1 MTKREAQAALIAKL
15 YRHAGDVHREVLRAG
30 GGFDGDREAW
40 HIVFA
45 GLEYLFGSKPEIWLP
60 AGEGRKRVVKAYDAI
75 VGGKDGHE
83 ANELG
88 ANIEWAIQEA
98 HGGPVSGREKAKRV
112 TAPKIRKRKKESR

>member
-15 YRHAGDVHREVLRAG
+15 YRHAGDVHREFLRAG

-60 AGEGRKRVVKAYDAI
+60 AGEGKKRVVKAYDAI
-75 VGGKDGHE
+75 VGGKEGHDDGD
-83 ANELG
+83 AV
-88 ANIEWAIQEA
+88 NIEWAIQEA
-98 HGGPVSGREKAKRV
+98 RGPRQAQRQRQRTAAKSR
-112 TAPKIRKRKKESR
+112 KKRKESS

>member
-15 YRHAGDVHREVLRAG
+15 YRHAGDVHREVLRVG

-60 AGEGRKRVVKAYDAI
+60 AGEGRKRVAKAYDAI
-75 VGGKDGHE
+75 VGGKEGREDGQ
-83 ANELG
+83 AV
-88 ANIEWAIQEA
+88 NIEWAVQEA
-98 HGGPVSGREKAKRV
+98 RGQRQGQKQRRPA
-112 TAPKIRKRKKESR
+112 TARSRKKKKEPS